1 MMRGAGVVFRKEVVD
16 NLRDRRTV
24 IASFFSAL
32 IGPLM
37 VIFLITMLGETT
49 TERAQTPL
57 SLPVVGAERAPGLI
71 DFLRQQDVD
80 IRPAP
85 ADPEA
90 AVRSGSV
97 HVVLEIPEGF
107 GEDFVASRPATVRL
121 IIDDSRHAAGVSVQ
135 RARRLLDAYSQ
146 QLGALRLLARGV
158 SPSVATVLA
167 VERVDLATPQSQAAN
182 LLNTAPFFIIFAIFI
197 GGMYLAIDSTAGE
210 RERGTLEPLLVNPV
224 ARRNVVLGK
233 LGATLLFSTFTLVGT
248 LVGFAIVLN
257 ALPMERYFGVDFR
270 LGLDALLIMF
280 VIASPMLLLA
290 APLQMFIATFTRNYK
305 EAQNYLGFLP
315 LVPGMP
321 GLVLG
326 FVTIQAD
333 LWAMLIPTFG
343 QQLLINQVMRA
354 EAVDPV
360 NVAIVS
366 LVTVA
371 VGLVLVLMVI
381 RLYERERILLG
392 R

>member
-1 MMRGAGVVFRKEVVD
+1 
-16 NLRDRRTV
+16 
-24 IASFFSAL
+24 
-32 IGPLM
+32 
-37 VIFLITMLGETT
+37 
-49 TERAQTPL
+49 
-57 SLPVVGAERAPGLI
+57 VGAERAPGLI
-71 DFLRQQDVD
+71 DFLSQQNVD

-97 HVVLEIPEGF
+97 PVVLVIPEGF
-107 GEDFVASRPATVRL
+107 GEDFSASQPATVRL
-121 IIDDSRHAAGVSVQ
+121 IVDDSRHAAGVSVQ
-135 RARRLLDAYSQ
+135 RARRLLNAYSQ
-146 QLGALRLLARGV
+146 QMGALRLLARGI

-167 VERVDLATPQSQAAN
+167 VETVDLATPQSQAAN

-210 RERGTLEPLLVNPV
+210 RERGTLEPLLINPV

-233 LGATLLFSTFTLVGT
+233 LAATLVFSALTLVGT

-270 LGLDALLIMF
+270 LGFDALLTMF
-280 VIASPMLLLA
+280 VIAAPMLLLA
-290 APLQMFIATFTRNYK
+290 APLQMLIATFTRNYK

-326 FVTIQAD
+326 FITVRPD
-333 LWAMLIPTFG
+333 LWTMLIPTFG

-354 EAVDPV
+354 EPV
-360 NVAIVS
+360 EPLNVAIVS

-371 VGLVLVLMVI
+371 LGLVLVLMVI
-381 RLYERERILLG
+381 RLYERERIVLG